1 MLNEPA
7 MSGEIPPDGVLDI
20 LREIE
25 THRVTGHLRFT
36 AGTEDG
42 STQTGEVELIAGQVA
57 LDQDPLPDGSDPVER
72 LLALRGGL
80 YVVHQRLPPLP
91 ISHGD
96 ERQRT
101 GSLAV
106 HVPAD
111 LMNYCEQGGLT
122 GTLTLEHGA
131 ERVELVY
138 ESGELLAIR
147 VDGREDGDL
156 SHAFAWDEGTFRLEV
171 NAKAR
176 TLVPQLEPDEE
187 LEDEPS
193 AREPTTQFVRPR
205 GDDTG
210 RHFLKVLEVALTTIV
225 DQRERARPSA
235 RTSPIR
241 SANKSVRPRPATMPA
256 PPPKRRR
263 EPTVRV
269 VYLKPDDPTTAVI
282 ASDNRTRHVAG
293 RNAGG
298 RIARD
303 EALPEAQPARRAE
316 APEAKSAKPDV
327 TPIRETPRGTPR
339 APALERAPPEPQRG
353 LAPLVWVIAV
363 IAIGLFVIGLL
374 TQLPGPR

>member
-1 MLNEPA
+1 MPTEPA
-7 MSGEIPPDGVLDI
+7 MSGEITPDGVLDI

-25 THRVTGHLRFT
+25 ARRVTGRLRFT
-36 AGTEDG
+36 ATAEDG

-57 LDQDPLPDGSDPVER
+57 LDQEALPDGSDPVER
-72 LLALRGGL
+72 LLALRGGI
-80 YVVHQRLPPLP
+80 YVVHQRLPVLP
-91 ISHGD
+91 VSHGD

-122 GTLTLEHGA
+122 GTLTLERDP

-156 SHAFAWDEGTFRLEV
+156 SHAFGWEEGTFRLEV

-176 TLVPQLEPDEE
+176 SLVPDLEEE
-187 LEDEPS
+187 EEVEDEPG

-225 DQRERARPSA
+225 DQRERARPST

-241 SANKSVRPRPATMPA
+241 SATKSVRPRPATMPA

-269 VYLKPDDPTTAVI
+269 VYLKPDDPTTAVV
-282 ASDNRTRHVAG
+282 ASDMRTRHVAG
-293 RNAGG
+293 RGG
-298 RIARD
+298 GDAPKRE
-303 EALPEAQPARRAE
+303 EALPDARPERRAE
-316 APEAKSAKPDV
+316 TAPRSAKPDT
-327 TPIRETPRGTPR
+327 TPIRDTPR
-339 APALERAPPEPQRG
+339 ASPRPSTAHSRVPEPQRG
-353 LAPLVWVIAV
+353 VAPLVWVIAV

-374 TQLPGPR
+374 TQLPAPR